1 MIKEMAN
8 DEAVQATN
16 DDASDS
22 KRYAVQCGYWSDPFI
37 NFFVKQTNKK
47 TPEINRGYYARVK
60 GIEVFVDKFLKLSG
74 GKGQIINLGAGF
86 DTLYWRLKDAG
97 NSPANFIELDFPNIT
112 AKKCYHIKK
121 QKQLIDRLNTEDGE
135 IRFSTTDLHAA
146 NYHLVG
152 TDLRHTTDLA
162 NKLAQAEVNFNLPTL
177 FLAECVLVYVDTTA
191 ASSLLKWLAGK
202 FPNSLFI
209 NYEQVNMRDKF
220 GQVMLSNLRSR
231 GCLLAGVEDCESL
244 ETQQR
249 RFSVNGWEGSNA
261 WTMVEVYDSLPESE
275 RIRIERIEMLD
286 ERELLTQLLQH
297 YCIAIAW
304 NGSMFKNLS
313 IAQG

>member
-1 MIKEMAN
+1 MIKDMAD

-16 DDASDS
+16 DDASEC
-22 KRYAVQCGYWSDPFI
+22 KRYAVQLGYWSDPFI
-37 NFFVKQTNKK
+37 NFFVRQTGRKA
-47 TPEINRGYYARVK
+47 PEINRGYYARVK
-60 GIEVFVDKFLKLSG
+60 GIEVFIDKFLKLSG

-86 DTLYWRLKDAG
+86 DTLYWRLRDAG
-97 NSPANFIELDFPNIT
+97 NSPLNFVELDFPSVT
-112 AKKCYHIKK
+112 AKKCYLIKK

-135 IRFSTTDLHAA
+135 IRFSATDLHAA

-152 TDLRHTTDLA
+152 IDLRHISDVA
-162 NKLAQAEVNFNLPTL
+162 NKLSQAEVNFSLPTL
-177 FLAECVLVYVDTTA
+177 FITECVLVYVDTSA
-191 ASSLLKWLAGK
+191 ASTLLKWLSGK
-202 FPNSLFI
+202 FSNSIFV

-220 GQVMLSNLRSR
+220 GQVMLSNLRTR

-249 RFSVNGWEGSNA
+249 RFTVNGWEGSNA

-275 RIRIERIEMLD
+275 RSRIERIELLD

-297 YCIAIAW
+297 YCISIAW
-304 NGSMFKNLS
+304 NGQTFKNIS